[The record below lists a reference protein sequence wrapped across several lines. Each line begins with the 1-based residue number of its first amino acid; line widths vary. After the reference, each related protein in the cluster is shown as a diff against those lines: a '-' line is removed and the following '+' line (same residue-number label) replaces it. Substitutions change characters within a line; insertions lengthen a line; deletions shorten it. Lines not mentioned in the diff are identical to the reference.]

1 MHEELKINFAHTLSS
16 RVCVG
21 RAKDL
26 LPELLP
32 QGARVVAVADRNV
45 ERVCAE
51 LGLEEVILIDASEEN
66 KSLATASTLWER
78 LVQMG
83 ADRSTFLLG
92 IGGGITTDLVGFVAA
107 TYMRGVG
114 FGLVPTT
121 LLAQVDATIGG
132 KCGVNFGGYK
142 NMVGCFAPAS
152 FVVCD
157 VALLNTL
164 GPRELR
170 SGMAEVVKTAIIG
183 DSALFELCEQN
194 DIESLRGNTTLFAE
208 VVRRAAAVKCD
219 IVQRDLLE
227 GGERRKLNLG
237 HTLAHAIESLTHD
250 YTHGE
255 AVAIGLVRAAQM
267 AVDKALLGEGDLR
280 RIVAVLER
288 YGLPTSTDLPEE
300 ALLAS
305 MGHDKKNHR
314 GRVVWVLPTA
324 IGHGV
329 VCE

>member
-66 KSLATASTLWER
+66 KSLATASTLWES

-121 LLAQVDATIGG
+121 LLAQVDAAIGG

-194 DIESLRGNTTLFAE
+194 DIESLRGNTALFDE

-267 AVDKALLGEGDLR
+267 AVDRNLLSEGDLS
-280 RIVAVLER
+280 RIVAVL
-288 YGLPTSTDLPEE
+288 
-300 ALLAS
+300 
-305 MGHDKKNHR
+305 
-314 GRVVWVLPTA
+314 
-324 IGHGV
+324 
-329 VCE
+329 C

>member
-66 KSLATASTLWER
+66 KSLATASTLWES

-83 ADRSTFLLG
+83 ADRGTFLLG

-121 LLAQVDATIGG
+121 LLAQVDAAIGG

-142 NMVGCFAPAS
+142 NMVGCFAPAA

-267 AVDKALLGEGDLR
+267 AVEKALLSEGDQR
-280 RIVAVLER
+280 RIVAVLEH

-314 GRVVWVLPTA
+314 GRVVWVLPTD

>member
-1 MHEELKINFAHTLSS
+1 MFFMHEELKINFAHTLSS

-66 KSLATASTLWER
+66 KSLATASTLWES

-121 LLAQVDATIGG
+121 LLAQVDAAIGG

-157 VALLNTL
+157 V
-164 GPRELR
+164 
-170 SGMAEVVKTAIIG
+170 
-183 DSALFELCEQN
+183 
-194 DIESLRGNTTLFAE
+194 
-208 VVRRAAAVKCD
+208 
-219 IVQRDLLE
+219 
-227 GGERRKLNLG
+227 
-237 HTLAHAIESLTHD
+237 
-250 YTHGE
+250 
-255 AVAIGLVRAAQM
+255 
-267 AVDKALLGEGDLR
+267 
-280 RIVAVLER
+280 
-288 YGLPTSTDLPEE
+288 
-300 ALLAS
+300 
-305 MGHDKKNHR
+305 
-314 GRVVWVLPTA
+314 
-324 IGHGV
+324 
-329 VCE
+329 